1 MSLKE
6 NNIVYIVLYKGA
18 KKHSILQ
25 FVLLVKI
32 KLYAGF
38 LTALIKEAVWAHR
51 TEMVS
56 IGPENLGFSETW
68 QGRDGIHRL

>member
-38 LTALIKEAVWAHR
+38 LTALIKEAV
-51 TEMVS
+51 
-56 IGPENLGFSETW
+56 
-68 QGRDGIHRL
+68 